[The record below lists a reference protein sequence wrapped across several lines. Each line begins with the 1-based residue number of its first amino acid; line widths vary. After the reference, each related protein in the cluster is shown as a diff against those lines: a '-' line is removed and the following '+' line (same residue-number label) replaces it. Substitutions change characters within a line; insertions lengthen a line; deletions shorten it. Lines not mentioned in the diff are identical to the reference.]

1 MNKKYEDPPLLKI
14 AFVLNGKA
22 LELEIKPWETVLA
35 VLRNQ
40 LGLIGTKEGCGIG
53 ECGACTILVDGRA
66 VNSCLMLAPQ
76 LDHKSVETV
85 EGLSTGDTLHPIQEA
100 FLSTGA
106 IQCGYCTP
114 GMLLSTKALLDKSP
128 RPRREEI
135 IESLSGNL
143 CRCTGYIQIIEAV
156 DLAARLCAVDR
167 SDEH

>member
-100 FLSTGA
+100 FCPQEPYNAVT
-106 IQCGYCTP
+106 
-114 GMLLSTKALLDKSP
+114 ALLECSCP
-128 RPRREEI
+128 PRRSLTRVLVPDGRRLSNRFLEI
-135 IESLSGNL
+135 F
-143 CRCTGYIQIIEAV
+143 V
-156 DLAARLCAVDR
+156 AAQVTFKLLRPWIWQPDSVP
-167 SDEH
+167 